1 MLAAGV
7 DQQTIDQITIKNPA
21 RVLTLVKPSA

>member
-1 MLAAGV
+1 V
-7 DQQTIDQITIKNPA
+7 DQKTIDQITIKNPA